1 MNFASTVLIESFHGL
16 LCLNQA
22 VHSMFQD
29 DQELSTFPNFPQT
42 QNVDFSLETNQ
53 NQPLIQKMR
62 KQMSKRDPNY
72 VAWISVS
79 NNMDVLREH
88 LKEKLF
94 VEVQRRNGG
103 LQNIGKK

>member
-1 MNFASTVLIESFHGL
+1 MFFASTFLLASFHGL
-16 LCLNQA
+16 LCVNQS
-22 VHSMFQD
+22 VHSMYQD

>member
-1 MNFASTVLIESFHGL
+1 MFFAATFLIASFHGL
-16 LCLNQA
+16 LCVNQA

-42 QNVDFSLETNQ
+42 QNEDFSLETNQ